1 MKLEVP
7 QFDGTDAMGWIFKAT
22 QYFDFHG
29 TSDEDRLQV
38 ASFYMDGPALAWFRW
53 MFKNK

>member
-38 ASFYMDGPALAWFRW
+38 DSFYMDSPALAWFRW